1 MVALLMIL
9 LRTLTFSY
17 AEDDHCRYFKY
28 CGSSSSHGS
37 SKSAPSASIASSL
50 NPGNISKIKGLGL
63 EFSYQPSNPVGY
75 ALVTGNGKLGGAL
88 IASSGDNT
96 FFGNRTIEID
106 DVYLQRRLDDKRYKN
121 KKLHGAIGL
130 SLIDKSNFGLDL
142 GLSAKRHSEIG
153 RINPGMGIS
162 GKIYFLNFGYYVYKD
177 DAKIALNDY
186 TNPYSGTPYSL
197 IYGSETY
204 EEKYTVTT
212 LTLGTKIKNFAF
224 DLAAIKTDYKFYT
237 SPTSIRIYSGS
248 YLFKSTLFNLAYRQE
263 ESDNLKEKDGILSV
277 ERKKSDIYGGV
288 QYIASK
294 NLMIGL
300 AYNAFLLNEFSANLT
315 LFL

>member
-1 MVALLMIL
+1 M
-9 LRTLTFSY
+9 
-17 AEDDHCRYFKY
+17 
-28 CGSSSSHGS
+28 
-37 SKSAPSASIASSL
+37 
-50 NPGNISKIKGLGL
+50 
-63 EFSYQPSNPVGY
+63 
-75 ALVTGNGKLGGAL
+75 
-88 IASSGDNT
+88 
-96 FFGNRTIEID
+96 
-106 DVYLQRRLDDKRYKN
+106 
-121 KKLHGAIGL
+121 
-130 SLIDKSNFGLDL
+130 
-142 GLSAKRHSEIG
+142 
-153 RINPGMGIS
+153 
-162 GKIYFLNFGYYVYKD
+162 
-177 DAKIALNDY
+177 NDY